1 MAADPAPPPKE
12 RSLLKIRRLGP
23 ADRTAAHALL
33 DLFADVFG
41 EPDTYSGARPSD
53 EYLKRLLARETFIAL
68 IAETEGQVVGGLVA
82 YVLDKIE
89 QARSEVY
96 IYDLAVADDFRR
108 RGIAT
113 ALIRHTQAIAAE
125 LGAWVV
131 FVQAD
136 RTDNAAIALYTGL
149 GQREDVLHFDLP
161 LNNPRNAPPSH
172 AGTNLGNTEVP
183 HTGSFAIKRSETGD
197 ETP

>member
-1 MAADPAPPPKE
+1 MAADLAPPQNE

-23 ADRTAAHALL
+23 ADRGAAHALL

-41 EPDTYSGARPSD
+41 EPDTYSCARPSD
-53 EYLKRLLARETFIAL
+53 DYLERLLARETFIAL
-68 IAETEGQVVGGLVA
+68 IAETEGRVVGGLVS
-82 YVLDKIE
+82 YVLDKLE
-89 QARSEVY
+89 QTRSEVY

-113 ALIRHTQAIAAE
+113 ALIRHTQAIATE

-136 RTDNAAIALYTGL
+136 RTDNAAIALYAGL

-172 AGTNLGNTEVP
+172 PDTNPGHTDVPNTGVF
-183 HTGSFAIKRSETGD
+183 GIKRSEPGD